1 MLFLETVKKI
11 CGSNENLYEAILS
24 LYKND
29 PEHFVF
35 TFCNELDAKVNNA
48 YAAGVLDQI
57 FANDGIQFNVLG
69 ASVRLSVGKQEHT
82 VIYNAGFGGVR
93 NDSVNI
99 TIMDEVARICSEEGN
114 SFSLNRGD
122 PHYRNRIALDAY
134 ELAKPK
140 IKEQL
145 RKKLPKYS
153 VRRNVY

>member
-99 TIMDEVARICSEEGN
+99 TIMGEVAHICGEEGN
-114 SFSLNRGD
+114 SSS
-122 PHYRNRIALDAY
+122 RNIIASNGIHDDLHLCIAVG
-134 ELAKPK
+134 
-140 IKEQL
+140 I
-145 RKKLPKYS
+145 
-153 VRRNVY
+153 NVHIDTQIH

>member
-99 TIMDEVARICSEEGN
+99 TIMDEVAHICGEEGN
-114 SFSLNRGD
+114 SFSLNRG
-122 PHYRNRIALDAY
+122 PRLTR
-134 ELAKPK
+134 
-140 IKEQL
+140 
-145 RKKLPKYS
+145 RSLPKNLTTRLTCRMS
-153 VRRNVY
+153 VRHTPATMARAIFRRGR

>member
-69 ASVRLSVGKQEHT
+69 ASVLCK
-82 VIYNAGFGGVR
+82 
-93 NDSVNI
+93 
-99 TIMDEVARICSEEGN
+99 
-114 SFSLNRGD
+114 FSLFAFTSFGNF
-122 PHYRNRIALDAY
+122 
-134 ELAKPK
+134 
-140 IKEQL
+140 IKF
-145 RKKLPKYS
+145 
-153 VRRNVY
+153 